1 MPKRGRGAVQQR
13 KWRRPLF
20 RYLPVAMILAVAG
33 WVALPWV
40 SLPQP
45 PEHRA
50 RAPAVAT
57 LPALSP
63 TPVPTPTPVE
73 PQAVIPR
80 GLPAVYVPILEY
92 HYVRVN
98 PNPRD
103 QLGFNLSVTPD
114 NFAAQMDWLGIHGY
128 HPIDLRDLRGYLA
141 GQEDLPPQPVV
152 LTFDD
157 GYRDFYTT
165 AWPLLREH
173 DFKAVSYVV
182 PGFLGGRNYMTPEQ
196 VKELDRAGIEI
207 ASHTVHHFDLTKLDP
222 GTLNVELQ
230 ASRGYL
236 EELLGHPVQDFCYP
250 SGKYNSDVEA
260 AVAVAGYQSAT
271 GEGDGTLHSLADRLA
286 WTRVRVR
293 GGEQLPDF
301 AASLGPV
308 DPTQV
313 VASPV
318 LPQAGLTPAPA
329 DRGDRGAVP

>member
-1 MPKRGRGAVQQR
+1 MPDRGHGSSQAGRR
-13 KWRRPLF
+13 RRPLV
-20 RYLPVAMILAVAG
+20 RCLLVALILAVGG
-33 WVALPWV
+33 WGALPW
-40 SLPQP
+40 LPLP
-45 PEHRA
+45 RRPEHAA
-50 RAPAVAT
+50 RHAPVAA

-63 TPVPTPTPVE
+63 TPVPAPTPQV

-80 GLPAVYVPILEY
+80 GLPAVHVPILEY

-103 QLGFNLSVTPD
+103 QLGFNLSVTPE

-128 HPIDLRDLRGYLA
+128 HPIDLRDLRAYLA

-157 GYRDFYTT
+157 GYRDFFTT

-182 PGFLGGRNYMTPEQ
+182 PGFLGGRNYMTPEE
-196 VKELDRAGIEI
+196 VKELDLAGIEI

-222 GTLNVELQ
+222 GTLNLELQ

-236 EELLGHPVQDFCYP
+236 EQLLGHPVLDFCYP
-250 SGKYNSDVEA
+250 SGKYNADVEA
-260 AVAVAGYQSAT
+260 AVAAAGYQSAT
-271 GEGDGTLHSLADRLA
+271 GEVDGTLHSLADRLA

-301 AASLGPV
+301 AASMGPA

-318 LPQAGLTPAPA
+318 LPSPGLTPAPA
-329 DRGDRGAVP
+329 DRPDRGAVP